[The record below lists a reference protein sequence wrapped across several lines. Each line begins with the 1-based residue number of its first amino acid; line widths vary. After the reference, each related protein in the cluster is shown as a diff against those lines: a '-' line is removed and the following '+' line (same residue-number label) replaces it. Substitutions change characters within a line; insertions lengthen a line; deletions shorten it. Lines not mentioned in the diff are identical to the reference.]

1 VAVVSL
7 AAWVAFPLVFYLVA
21 AGIGLLAARAVRAD
35 LPDALLAP
43 TGACLS
49 IVIVTLALE
58 LGADGVVLAAV
69 LVVAAAGGLLVG
81 RRGLSRRLLPGW
93 AGVAPLLA
101 FALYLGPVVLTGHWT
116 WLGYNFVNDTAT
128 NLAVIDHIAHH
139 GTEPVGG
146 EVSTRLVVVNT
157 TLTQGYPLGAHA
169 LVGGL
174 VRIVPAPV
182 EAVYQPFIACVAAFA
197 AMALAWLA
205 QSLRVPRP
213 AAALIALVA
222 VGANLTY
229 HYALHGA
236 FKELSVV
243 MVVATAAA
251 LCRFVLDE
259 RLALGP
265 VALLAACL
273 VAAAAIF
280 TVGAAGYAVA
290 LVVAALVALA
300 RERLRI
306 PRRRLARAVAVGAAV
321 AVVVATPVIAESLDF
336 ARTSS
341 RIFADSNADL
351 SAPLRSPA
359 VLGHLV
365 RPLPVYQSLGTWLRA
380 DYRYPIRPG
389 AARTLTTVL
398 LVVAGALLAVALAID
413 WRRRRLGV
421 LLAAAPA
428 LAVYLVGAPRL
439 EPYAEAKLLVIAS
452 PLVVF
457 GAGVGAWWLLRR
469 LRVAGV
475 VVCAALAGGV
485 LVSDALAYHS
495 ARIAPVN
502 RLEALREAA
511 EHAGPGAVLL
521 PEWEEFAK
529 HFGAAAAIDVGPEAF
544 SPRPFELRTPEP
556 VFNRSFD
563 LDQLR
568 PGYVTS
574 WPWLLLRRSPEASR
588 PPASYRLAFRNH
600 WYELWRRQDEPV
612 VLDHLPLQRPGQPA
626 AVPRCQDVR
635 ALAARAADG
644 EQLVA
649 YRRPPLPTIGTAL
662 TPAPGTVRPDRMP
675 NWPPPLDD
683 PSAAVPTGHGTI
695 SARLTLPAG
704 TYRVWVKG
712 GGGRPLAVSVD
723 GRPTGA
729 VQEVNT
735 PGGWLMYGT
744 VRVPAGTH
752 TVTLT
757 RPGADLKPGN
767 GFSGAL
773 SRIALE
779 PLTPRSLV
787 TVPPAQADRL
797 CDRTWDWIELVRG
810 APRS

>member
-1 VAVVSL
+1 VVTL
-7 AAWVAFPLVFYLVA
+7 AAWVAFPLAFYLVA
-21 AGIGLLAARAVRAD
+21 AGVGLLAERVVRTH
-35 LPDALLAP
+35 LPSALLAP

-49 IVIVTLALE
+49 IVIVALALE
-58 LGADGVVLAAV
+58 LGAGGVVLAAL
-69 LVVAAAGGLLVG
+69 LVVAAVVGLLLG
-81 RRGLSRRLLPGW
+81 RRGLHRRLLPGW
-93 AGVAPLLA
+93 AGIAALLA
-101 FALYLGPVVLTGHWT
+101 FALYLGPVALTGHWT

-128 NLAVIDHIAHH
+128 NFAVIDHIAHH
-139 GTEPVGG
+139 GTAPVAG
-146 EVSTRLVVVNT
+146 EVSTRLVVINT
-157 TLTQGYPLGAHA
+157 TLAQGYPLAAHA
-169 LVGGL
+169 LVAGL
-174 VRIVPAPV
+174 IRIVPVPV

-213 AAALIALVA
+213 AAAFIAVVA

-236 FKELSVV
+236 FKELATV

-273 VAAAAIF
+273 VAAVAIF
-280 TVGAAGYAVA
+280 TVGAAGYAAA

-306 PRRRLARAVAVGAAV
+306 PRRSLVRAFAVGAAV
-321 AVVVATPVIAESLDF
+321 TVVAATPVIAGSLDF
-336 ARTSS
+336 TRTSS

-389 AARTLTTVL
+389 SARTLTIVL
-398 LVVAGALLAVALAID
+398 LVLAGALLAVALAID

-439 EPYAEAKLLVIAS
+439 EPYAEAKLLVVAS

-457 GAGVGAWWLLRR
+457 GAALGAWWLLRR
-469 LRVAGV
+469 VRVAGV
-475 VVCAALAGGV
+475 VACAALAGGV

-521 PEWEEFAK
+521 PEWEELAK
-529 HFGAAAAIDVGPEAF
+529 HFGASAAIDVGPEAF
-544 SPRPFELRTPEP
+544 SPRPFALRTPEP

-568 PGYVTS
+568 TAYVTS
-574 WPWLLLRRSPEASR
+574 FPWLLLRRSPEASR
-588 PPASYRLAFRNH
+588 PPANYRLAFRNH
-600 WYELWRRQDEPV
+600 WYELWRQQDEPV
-612 VLDHLPLQRPGQPA
+612 VLDHLPLQEPGQPA
-626 AVPRCQDVR
+626 ALPRCQDVR
-635 ALAARAADG
+635 ALAARAEAGD
-644 EQLVA
+644 QLVA
-649 YRRPPLPTIGTAL
+649 YRRPRLPTIGAAL
-662 TPAPGTVRPDRMP
+662 EPAPGTIRPERMP
-675 NWPPPLDD
+675 RWPPPLDD
-683 PSAAVPTGHGTI
+683 PNATVPSGGGVIT
-695 SARLTLPAG
+695 ARLTLAAG
-704 TYRVWVKG
+704 TYRVWLKG
-712 GGGRPLAVSVD
+712 GGGRQLAISVD
-723 GRPTGA
+723 GHAAGT

-735 PGGWLMYGT
+735 PGGWLMYGV
-744 VRVPAGTH
+744 VRVPAGAH

-757 RPGADLKPGN
+757 RPRADLAPGN
-767 GFSGAL
+767 GFSGVF

-779 PLTPRSLV
+779 PLTPRALV
-787 TVPPAQADRL
+787 TLPPAQADRL
-797 CDRTWDWIELVRG
+797 CGRTWDWIELVRG